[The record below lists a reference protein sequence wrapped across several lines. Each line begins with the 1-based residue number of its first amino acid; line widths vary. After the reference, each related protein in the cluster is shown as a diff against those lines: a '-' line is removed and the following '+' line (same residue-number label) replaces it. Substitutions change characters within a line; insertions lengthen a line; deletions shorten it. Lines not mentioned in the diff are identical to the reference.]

1 MELSYTRIVNFL
13 MLEIRPKL
21 CSSPVFIRKKL
32 FSSALGIHSELAHGK
47 CAQKSVEISQEFGL
61 VLFFVSMRP
70 HVTFQF

>member
-47 CAQKSVEISQEFGL
+47 CAKKSVQISQVKNLGL
-61 VLFFVSMRP
+61 GGFFL
-70 HVTFQF
+70 HVPV